1 MIGVAGGS
9 GSGKTTI
16 TRAII
21 EVVAPATV
29 TRVQHD
35 AYYRH
40 RDDLS
45 FEERTKVNYDHPDSL
60 ETTLMVEHV
69 RTLMEGETAE
79 LPIYDFATHLRT
91 DETESVTAADVV
103 LVEGILVFTEPDLR
117 DLMDLLVFVDT
128 DADLRL
134 ARRLRRDVEERG
146 RSVPSVLDQWEA
158 TVRPM
163 HLEFVE
169 PSRRHADVIIPE
181 GYNDRAVQMLKAMLR
196 DVLGQR

>member
-1 MIGVAGGS
+1 VIGVAGGS

-16 TRAII
+16 TKAII
-21 EVVAPATV
+21 DVVAPATV

-40 RDDLS
+40 RDDLT

-60 ETTLMVEHV
+60 ETSLMVEHV
-69 RTLMEGETAE
+69 RTLMDGETAE

-91 DETESVTAADVV
+91 GETESVSVADVV
-103 LVEGILVFTEPDLR
+103 LVEGILVFTEPALR
-117 DLMDLLVFVDT
+117 ELMDLRVFVDT

-196 DVLGQR
+196 DVLGRR